1 MNRDTIK
8 MTTAQFAKMHQ
19 VNKRTLHYYDAIGL
33 FSPISKGGN
42 NYRYYD
48 YSQGIELEYIR
59 MLKELNMSLKEIK
72 EYLNHPNEAS
82 FLCIAD
88 SKLKEIDLEIKRLK
102 GAKKALEQ
110 KKQQLELCSQIRHK
124 EIRII
129 HCPEENYY
137 VIPLPYGSED
147 IEQWYAL
154 VKDTWHTEQY
164 STGIGSYISADKIR
178 AGNFQDY
185 DGLFTAAPKRA
196 KNNTSKKPK
205 GTYLCGYFK
214 GDWSGLPDFYDEI
227 LEFAQDRN
235 LSLTGY
241 AYETGLNDFAVS
253 GLDDYVTQIMVRVE
267 AQGDL

>member
-1 MNRDTIK
+1 

-110 KKQQLELCSQIRHK
+110 K
-124 EIRII
+124 
-129 HCPEENYY
+129 
-137 VIPLPYGSED
+137 
-147 IEQWYAL
+147 QWYAL